1 MESKAI
7 RWEKLMLFIQEVLD
21 VWVKVQTMYLYLEPI
36 FSFEDINKTLFEESE
51 KFQKVSMN
59 WTMIM

>member
-1 MESKAI
+1 MEDKAI

-51 KFQKVSMN
+51 KF
-59 WTMIM
+59 